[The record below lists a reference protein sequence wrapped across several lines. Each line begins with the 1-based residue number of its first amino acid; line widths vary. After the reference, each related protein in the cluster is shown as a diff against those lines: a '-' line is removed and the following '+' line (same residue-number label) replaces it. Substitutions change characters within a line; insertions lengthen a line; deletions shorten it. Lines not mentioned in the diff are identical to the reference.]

1 MPEGLER
8 KYMVYLFGYG
18 YGYGYGGLGF
28 YFDPTY
34 FLVIAGALICM
45 LASAHVNSAMNKYKQ
60 VSNRSGITG
69 ADCARRILNNE
80 GLYNVQIE
88 CLSKG
93 AGDHYDPRTNTV
105 RLSYDN
111 YHYASITA
119 VGVAAHEC
127 GHAIQ
132 HAKGYAP
139 LRFRTAI
146 VPVVNIGSKLGMPL
160 ILIGILLSWNQTLI
174 QIGIWAF
181 ALSVLF
187 QLVTLPV
194 EFNASGRAVAKLEQY
209 GILTESENQGCRK
222 VLRAAAYTYVAA
234 AASTILQLLRLILLF
249 GGNRRRSDD

>member
-1 MPEGLER
+1 M
-8 KYMVYLFGYG
+8 F
-18 YGYGYGGLGF
+18 GLGY

-34 FLVIAGALICM
+34 FLVLIGALICM
-45 LASAHVNSAMNKYKQ
+45 AASAHVNSSMSKYKQ
-60 VSNRSGITG
+60 IPNQTGITG

-88 CLSKG
+88 CLNRG
-93 AGDHYDPRTNTV
+93 EGDHYDPRTNTV

-111 YHYASITA
+111 YHYANITA

-132 HAKGYAP
+132 HARGYFPIKVRSA
-139 LRFRTAI
+139 L
-146 VPVVNIGSKLGMPL
+146 VPVVNIGSKLGLPM
-160 ILIGILLSWNQTLI
+160 ILLGVLLGWNSILI

-194 EFNASGRAVAKLEQY
+194 EFNASSRAIEKMERY
-209 GILTESENQGCRK
+209 GILTVEENQNCRT
-222 VLRAAAYTYVAA
+222 R
-234 AASTILQLLRLILLF
+234 SSSHCPRLYF
-249 GGNRRRSDD
+249 